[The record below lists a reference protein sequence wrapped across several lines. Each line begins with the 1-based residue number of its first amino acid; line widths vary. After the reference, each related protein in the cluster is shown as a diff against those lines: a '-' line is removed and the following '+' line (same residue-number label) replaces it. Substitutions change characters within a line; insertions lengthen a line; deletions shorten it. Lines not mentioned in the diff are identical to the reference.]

1 MLVRSFYIKDITN
14 IAGPIILGN
23 LGFILI
29 GVGDVIVAGR
39 HSTDTL
45 AAVSIATAIINC
57 IMIFGIGILGS
68 ISPILSNYRGAGKE
82 AEKYFYPS
90 LKFAS
95 ALSIIM
101 SIVIALFI
109 PLIDKFGFE
118 AKLVPMIKAY
128 FWITAFSTFGAYLHT
143 MTKEFLQ
150 AFEIVVFPNILTVI
164 CIFVNLF
171 LNIIF
176 CFGFGPIPEMGAAGL
191 AIASL
196 ITRYIMGFVLFFY
209 CFKKV
214 RIKHHKDKNYYRDL
228 IRVGVPSSLAV
239 MIEFIGFNAI
249 TIIMGRI
256 SGIYAAAQ
264 NIVCTM
270 TSVSFMVPL
279 AISNATA
286 VKVGF
291 ANGAK
296 YYKSLKTYAYT
307 GIALCV
313 AFMTCSAI
321 VVGTFPVSLLKLF
334 TRDPELINVS
344 IPVVYVL
351 CFFQIFDGL
360 QVALAGIF
368 KGIKQTGIVMISN
381 FIAYWLVSI
390 PLGCV
395 FAFHFKLNLL
405 GFWYSLGISAII
417 LCTIMSVSLFKKFTG
432 EYREVS
438 CRTSL

>member
-45 AAVSIATAIINC
+45 AAVSLATAIINC
-57 IMIFGIGILGS
+57 IMIFGNGILGS
-68 ISPILSNYRGAGKE
+68 ISAILSNYRGAGKE

-90 LKFAS
+90 LKFA
-95 ALSIIM
+95 AILSVLISILII
-101 SIVIALFI
+101 ACI
-109 PLIDKFGFE
+109 PFIDKLGFE
-118 AKLVPMIKAY
+118 SKLVPMIKDY
-128 FWITAFSTFGAYLHT
+128 FWITAFSTFGEYLHT
-143 MTKEFLQ
+143 STKEFLQ

-176 CFGFGPIPEMGAAGL
+176 CFGFGPIPEMSAGGL

-196 ITRYIMGFVLFFY
+196 ITRYFMGGVLFFY

-214 RIKHHKDKNYYRDL
+214 NIKHHKDKNYYKDL
-228 IRVGVPSSLAV
+228 IRVGTPASLAV

-249 TIIMGRI
+249 TVIMGRVG
-256 SGIYAAAQ
+256 GIYAAAQ
-264 NIVCTM
+264 NIVCTL

-291 ANGAK
+291 ANGAR

-307 GIALCV
+307 GIGLCV

-321 VVGTFPVSLLKLF
+321 VVGLIPEFLVRLF
-334 TRDPELINVS
+334 TNDAELIKVC
-344 IPVVYVL
+344 IPVAYVL

-360 QVALAGIF
+360 QVALAGVF
-368 KGIKQTGIVMISN
+368 KGIKQTSIVMISN
-381 FIAYWLVSI
+381 LIAYWFVSI
-390 PLGCV
+390 PLGCY
-395 FAFHFKLNLL
+395 FALHLKLNLL
-405 GFWYSLGISAII
+405 GFWYSLGVSAII
-417 LCTIMSVSLFKKFTG
+417 LCTIMLTTLIKKFKTDYK
-432 EYREVS
+432 EIS